1 MRKLHGV
8 VVSDK
13 MNRTVVVRVDTLTRH
28 SKYQKYVRRSRRFKA
43 DTGGGAYRTGDE
55 VVIQETRPLSREK
68 RWEVIA
74 LAKKVMTEADS
85 VEEDMENQEARIA
98 NQGT

>member
-8 VVSDK
+8 IVSDK
-13 MNRTVVVRVDTLTRH
+13 MSRTVVVRVDSLTRH
-28 SKYQKYVRRSRRFKA
+28 PKYQKYVQSSRRFKA
-43 DTGGGAYRTGDE
+43 DTGGGEYHTGDE

-68 RWEVIA
+68 RWKVIA
-74 LAKKVMTEADS
+74 LAKKVMAEADS
-85 VEEDMENQEARIA
+85 AEEDMENQEARIT